1 MNVIQREVSMKDK
14 DKVIDF
20 EQYRQDKLFEDE
32 LLETIGY
39 MTDEEIDDF
48 YDYIAFGS
56 EDDDNEESGADLLR
70 EMRFLEELESDAYH
84 QCVSLPEKSWRNEEC
99 RPYLSVKMDLAMF
112 YKQNGLY
119 QKALTHFLEIYQA
132 DPNDSLGCRYEIMS
146 LYVLMSNY
154 EMASAFFNSHKEHKE
169 DVLMQVPL
177 LIAAI
182 LNGHQETAEEL
193 ILQLCGQVDGFLE
206 FCLQD
211 EFPMLRVLDAGALES
226 YQPNSEDSL
235 YLALYN
241 VLPLLMTASTYVQAW
256 LNNDFAEEDEFL
268 EDFDIL
274 TSAQLQS
281 LTNYGIRTVAD
292 IVNYSETQLLAIPKI
307 GKATLE
313 KLKEAGV
320 IFSEK

>member
-1 MNVIQREVSMKDK
+1 MTDK
-14 DKVIDF
+14 DKVISLK
-20 EQYRQDKLFEDE
+20 QYRQNKEFEAD
-32 LLETIGY
+32 LLESLSGL
-39 MTDEEIDDF
+39 TDEEIDDL
-48 YDYIAFGS
+48 YDEFAFGNGLY
-56 EDDDNEESGADLLR
+56 DSGASGSELVK
-70 EMRFLEELESDAYH
+70 EISALEELEKERSMSPKKAWIAEG
-84 QCVSLPEKSWRNEEC
+84 QP
-99 RPYLSVKMDLAMF
+99 PYLESKVELAIL

-154 EMASAFFNSHKEHKE
+154 EMASAFFNSHQEHKE

-292 IVNYSETQLLAIPKI
+292 IANCSETQLLTIPKI

>member
-1 MNVIQREVSMKDK
+1 MTDK
-14 DKVIDF
+14 DKVISLK
-20 EQYRQDKLFEDE
+20 QYRQNKEFEAD
-32 LLETIGY
+32 LLESLSDL
-39 MTDEEIDDF
+39 TDEEIDDL
-48 YDYIAFGS
+48 YDEFAFGNGLY
-56 EDDDNEESGADLLR
+56 DSGASGSELVK
-70 EMRFLEELESDAYH
+70 EISALEELEKERSMSPKKAWIAEG
-84 QCVSLPEKSWRNEEC
+84 QP
-99 RPYLSVKMDLAMF
+99 PYLESKVELAIL

-154 EMASAFFNSHKEHKE
+154 EMASAFFYSHKEHKE

-226 YQPNSEDSL
+226 YPPNSEDSL

-241 VLPLLMTASTYVQAW
+241 VQPLLMTASTYVQAW

-292 IVNYSETQLLAIPKI
+292 IANYSETQLLTIPKI

>member
-1 MNVIQREVSMKDK
+1 MMDK
-14 DKVIDF
+14 DKVISLK
-20 EQYRQDKLFEDE
+20 QYRQNKEFEAD
-32 LLETIGY
+32 LLESLSDL
-39 MTDEEIDDF
+39 TDEEIDDL
-48 YDYIAFGS
+48 YDEFAFGNGLY
-56 EDDDNEESGADLLR
+56 DSGASGSELVK
-70 EMRFLEELESDAYH
+70 EISALEELEKERSMSPKKAWIAEG
-84 QCVSLPEKSWRNEEC
+84 QP
-99 RPYLSVKMDLAMF
+99 PYLESKVELAIL

-154 EMASAFFNSHKEHKE
+154 EMASAFFYSHKEHKE

-292 IVNYSETQLLAIPKI
+292 IANYSETQLLTIPKI

>member
-1 MNVIQREVSMKDK
+1 MTDK
-14 DKVIDF
+14 DKVISLK
-20 EQYRQDKLFEDE
+20 QYRQNKEFEAD
-32 LLETIGY
+32 LLESLSGL
-39 MTDEEIDDF
+39 TDEEIDDL
-48 YDYIAFGS
+48 YDEFAFGNGLY
-56 EDDDNEESGADLLR
+56 DSGASGSELVK
-70 EMRFLEELESDAYH
+70 EISALEELEKERSMSPKKAWIAEG
-84 QCVSLPEKSWRNEEC
+84 QP
-99 RPYLSVKMDLAMF
+99 PYLESKVELAML

-154 EMASAFFNSHKEHKE
+154 EMASAFFNSHQEHKE

-182 LNGHQETAEEL
+182 LNGHQEKAEEL

-226 YQPNSEDSL
+226 YPPNSEDSL

-241 VLPLLMTASTYVQAW
+241 VQPLLMTASTYVQAW

-292 IVNYSETQLLAIPKI
+292 IANYSETQLLTIPKI

>member
-1 MNVIQREVSMKDK
+1 MTDK
-14 DKVIDF
+14 DKVISLK
-20 EQYRQDKLFEDE
+20 QYRQNKEFEAD
-32 LLETIGY
+32 LLESLSDL
-39 MTDEEIDDF
+39 TDEEIDDL
-48 YDYIAFGS
+48 YDEFAFGNGLY
-56 EDDDNEESGADLLR
+56 DSGASGSELVK
-70 EMRFLEELESDAYH
+70 EISALEELEKERSMSPKQAWIAEG
-84 QCVSLPEKSWRNEEC
+84 QP
-99 RPYLSVKMDLAMF
+99 PYLESKVELAML

-154 EMASAFFNSHKEHKE
+154 EMASAFFNSHQEHKE

-182 LNGHQETAEEL
+182 LNGHQEKAEEL

-292 IVNYSETQLLAIPKI
+292 IANCSETQLLTIPKI

>member
-1 MNVIQREVSMKDK
+1 MTDK
-14 DKVIDF
+14 DKVISLK
-20 EQYRQDKLFEDE
+20 QYRQNKEFEAD
-32 LLETIGY
+32 LLESLSDL
-39 MTDEEIDDF
+39 TDEEIDDL
-48 YDYIAFGS
+48 YDEFAFGNGLY
-56 EDDDNEESGADLLR
+56 DSGASGSELVK
-70 EMRFLEELESDAYH
+70 EISALEELEKERSMSPKKAWIAEG
-84 QCVSLPEKSWRNEEC
+84 QP
-99 RPYLSVKMDLAMF
+99 PYLESKVELAML

-154 EMASAFFNSHKEHKE
+154 EMASAFFYSHKEHKE

-226 YQPNSEDSL
+226 YPPNSEDSL

-241 VLPLLMTASTYVQAW
+241 VQPLLMTASTYVQAW

-292 IVNYSETQLLAIPKI
+292 IANYSETQLLTIPKI

>member
-1 MNVIQREVSMKDK
+1 MTDK
-14 DKVIDF
+14 DKVISLK
-20 EQYRQDKLFEDE
+20 QYRQNKEFEAD
-32 LLETIGY
+32 LLESLSDL
-39 MTDEEIDDF
+39 TDEEIDDL
-48 YDYIAFGS
+48 YDEFAFGNGLYDSGVSGS
-56 EDDDNEESGADLLR
+56 ELVKEISA
-70 EMRFLEELESDAYH
+70 LEELEKERSMSPKKAWIAEG
-84 QCVSLPEKSWRNEEC
+84 QP
-99 RPYLSVKMDLAMF
+99 PYLESKVELAML

-256 LNNDFAEEDEFL
+256 LNNDFAEEDELL

-281 LTNYGIRTVAD
+281 LTDYGIRTVAD
-292 IVNYSETQLLAIPKI
+292 IANYSETQLLTIPKI

>member
-1 MNVIQREVSMKDK
+1 MTDK
-14 DKVIDF
+14 DKVISLK
-20 EQYRQDKLFEDE
+20 QYRQNKEFEAD
-32 LLETIGY
+32 LLESLSDL
-39 MTDEEIDDF
+39 TDEEIDDL
-48 YDYIAFGS
+48 YDEFAFGNGLY
-56 EDDDNEESGADLLR
+56 DSGASGSELVK
-70 EMRFLEELESDAYH
+70 EISALEELEKERSMSPKKAWIAEG
-84 QCVSLPEKSWRNEEC
+84 QP
-99 RPYLSVKMDLAMF
+99 PYLESKVELAML

-226 YQPNSEDSL
+226 YPPNSEDSL

-241 VLPLLMTASTYVQAW
+241 VQPLLMTASTYVQAW

-292 IVNYSETQLLAIPKI
+292 IANYSETQLLTIPKI

>member
-1 MNVIQREVSMKDK
+1 MDK
-14 DKVIDF
+14 DKVISLK
-20 EQYRQDKLFEDE
+20 QYRQNKEFEAD
-32 LLETIGY
+32 LLESLSDL
-39 MTDEEIDDF
+39 TDEEIDDL
-48 YDYIAFGS
+48 YDEFAFGNGLY
-56 EDDDNEESGADLLR
+56 DSGASGSELVK
-70 EMRFLEELESDAYH
+70 EISALEELEKERSMSPKKAWIAEG
-84 QCVSLPEKSWRNEEC
+84 QP
-99 RPYLSVKMDLAMF
+99 PYLESKVELAML

-154 EMASAFFNSHKEHKE
+154 EMASALFNSHKEHKE

-182 LNGHQETAEEL
+182 LSGHQEKAEEL

-256 LNNDFAEEDEFL
+256 LNNDFAEEDELL

-281 LTNYGIRTVAD
+281 LTDYGIRTVAD
-292 IVNYSETQLLAIPKI
+292 IANYSETQLLTIPKI

>member
-1 MNVIQREVSMKDK
+1 MTDK
-14 DKVIDF
+14 DKVISLK
-20 EQYRQDKLFEDE
+20 QYRQNKEFEAD
-32 LLETIGY
+32 LLESLSDL
-39 MTDEEIDDF
+39 TDEEIDDL
-48 YDYIAFGS
+48 YDEFAFGNGLY
-56 EDDDNEESGADLLR
+56 DSGASGSELVK
-70 EMRFLEELESDAYH
+70 EISALEEVEKERSMSPKKAWIAEGQPPYLESK
-84 QCVSLPEKSWRNEEC
+84 VE
-99 RPYLSVKMDLAMF
+99 LAML

-154 EMASAFFNSHKEHKE
+154 EMASAFFNSHQEHKE

-182 LNGHQETAEEL
+182 LNGHQEKAEEL

-211 EFPMLRVLDAGALES
+211 EFPMLRVLDAGTLES

-292 IVNYSETQLLAIPKI
+292 IANYSETQLLTIPKI

>member
-1 MNVIQREVSMKDK
+1 MMDK
-14 DKVIDF
+14 DKVISLK
-20 EQYRQDKLFEDE
+20 QYRQNKEFEAD
-32 LLETIGY
+32 LLESLSDL
-39 MTDEEIDDF
+39 TDEEIDDL
-48 YDYIAFGS
+48 YDEFAFGNGLY
-56 EDDDNEESGADLLR
+56 DSGASGSELVK
-70 EMRFLEELESDAYH
+70 EISALEELEKERSMSPKKAWIAEG
-84 QCVSLPEKSWRNEEC
+84 QP
-99 RPYLSVKMDLAMF
+99 PYLESKVELAML

-154 EMASAFFNSHKEHKE
+154 EMASALFNSHKEHKE

-182 LNGHQETAEEL
+182 LSGHQEKAEEL

-256 LNNDFAEEDEFL
+256 LNNDFAEEDELL

-281 LTNYGIRTVAD
+281 LTDYGIRTVAD
-292 IVNYSETQLLAIPKI
+292 IANYSETQLLTIPKI

>member
-1 MNVIQREVSMKDK
+1 MTDK
-14 DKVIDF
+14 DKVISLK
-20 EQYRQDKLFEDE
+20 QYRQNKEFEAD
-32 LLETIGY
+32 LLESLSGL
-39 MTDEEIDDF
+39 TDEEIDDL
-48 YDYIAFGS
+48 YDEFAFGNGLY
-56 EDDDNEESGADLLR
+56 DSGASGSELVK
-70 EMRFLEELESDAYH
+70 EISALEELEKERSMSPKKAWIAEG
-84 QCVSLPEKSWRNEEC
+84 QP
-99 RPYLSVKMDLAMF
+99 PYLESKVELAML

-182 LNGHQETAEEL
+182 LNGHQEKAEEL

-241 VLPLLMTASTYVQAW
+241 VQPLLMTASTYVQAW
-256 LNNDFAEEDEFL
+256 LNNDFAEEDESL

-292 IVNYSETQLLAIPKI
+292 IANYSETQLLTIPKI

>member
-1 MNVIQREVSMKDK
+1 M
-14 DKVIDF
+14 
-20 EQYRQDKLFEDE
+20 L
-32 LLETIGY
+32 
-39 MTDEEIDDF
+39 
-48 YDYIAFGS
+48 
-56 EDDDNEESGADLLR
+56 
-70 EMRFLEELESDAYH
+70 
-84 QCVSLPEKSWRNEEC
+84 
-99 RPYLSVKMDLAMF
+99 

-182 LNGHQETAEEL
+182 LNGHQEKAEEL

-226 YQPNSEDSL
+226 YHPNSEDSL

-281 LTNYGIRTVAD
+281 LTNYSIRTVAD
-292 IVNYSETQLLAIPKI
+292 IANYSETQLLTIPKI

>member
-1 MNVIQREVSMKDK
+1 MTDK
-14 DKVIDF
+14 DKVISLK
-20 EQYRQDKLFEDE
+20 QYRQNKEFEAD
-32 LLETIGY
+32 LLESLSGL
-39 MTDEEIDDF
+39 TDEEIDDL
-48 YDYIAFGS
+48 YDEFAFGNGLY
-56 EDDDNEESGADLLR
+56 DSGASGSELVK
-70 EMRFLEELESDAYH
+70 EISALEELEKERSMSPKKAWIAEG
-84 QCVSLPEKSWRNEEC
+84 QP
-99 RPYLSVKMDLAMF
+99 PYLESKVELAML

-154 EMASAFFNSHKEHKE
+154 EMASAFFNSHQEHKE

-292 IVNYSETQLLAIPKI
+292 IANYSETQLLTIPKI

>member
-1 MNVIQREVSMKDK
+1 MTDK
-14 DKVIDF
+14 DKVISLK
-20 EQYRQDKLFEDE
+20 QYRQNKEFEAD
-32 LLETIGY
+32 LLESLSDL
-39 MTDEEIDDF
+39 TDEEIDDL
-48 YDYIAFGS
+48 YDEFAFGNGLY
-56 EDDDNEESGADLLR
+56 DSGASGSELVK
-70 EMRFLEELESDAYH
+70 EISALEELEKERSMSPKKAWIAEG
-84 QCVSLPEKSWRNEEC
+84 QP
-99 RPYLSVKMDLAMF
+99 PYLESKVELAML

-154 EMASAFFNSHKEHKE
+154 EMASAFFNSHQEHKE

-182 LNGHQETAEEL
+182 LNGHQEKAEEL

-226 YQPNSEDSL
+226 YPPNSEDSL

-241 VLPLLMTASTYVQAW
+241 VQPLLMTASTYVQAW
-256 LNNDFAEEDEFL
+256 LNNDFAEEDESL

-292 IVNYSETQLLAIPKI
+292 IANYSETQLLTIPKI

>member
-1 MNVIQREVSMKDK
+1 MTDK
-14 DKVIDF
+14 DKVISLK
-20 EQYRQDKLFEDE
+20 QYRQNKEFEAD
-32 LLETIGY
+32 LLESLSDL
-39 MTDEEIDDF
+39 TDEEIDDL
-48 YDYIAFGS
+48 YDEFAFGNGLY
-56 EDDDNEESGADLLR
+56 DSGASGSELVK
-70 EMRFLEELESDAYH
+70 EISALEELEKERSMSPKKAWIAEG
-84 QCVSLPEKSWRNEEC
+84 QP
-99 RPYLSVKMDLAMF
+99 PYLESKVELAML

-154 EMASAFFNSHKEHKE
+154 EMASALFNSHKEHKE

-182 LNGHQETAEEL
+182 LSGHQEKAEEL

-256 LNNDFAEEDEFL
+256 LNNDFAEEDELL

-292 IVNYSETQLLAIPKI
+292 IANYSETQLLTIPKI